1 MQSAGT
7 PAPTSA
13 SLRRSMRLITAAGSM
28 AMVYY
33 SIVVSP
39 ARIAY
44 FQSLGAT
51 EFHFGLIG
59 AIPMVMLAMQFVG
72 ALAASRVA
80 HRRWLWIATCG
91 THRFFYAVL
100 VSLPLLLPATD
111 KRVLL
116 GISLGILVVDA
127 MLAQFSVPVWFSWMG
142 DLLPR
147 KTLNTFWGHR
157 HRWMMLVKTV
167 SCLGVACVFRSEDI
181 PIQSTFRVVVFF
193 GCLVGV
199 LDIAL
204 FIWVDEVPQAPET
217 NGNVA
222 ASFLAPWRDRAFR
235 SFLLYRC
242 AEAFAIMFSA
252 AFMPLYT
259 MKEMGLSVS
268 SATLIWAV
276 LGITPIFV
284 AKAWGRF
291 ADGHGYKP
299 ILTACSSFKPV
310 APLVFFFL
318 TPWAALYLLPV
329 YFLADAV
336 VNTGMQLAANGYML
350 TESPRKHRSMFVASV
365 MAVSGVVGGVAAF
378 AGGWTLEALPK
389 SSVTVLGIAMTNY
402 RWVFLASFLMRCGS
416 ALLAFRVHEL
426 GSERRMN
433 VLYYYRGAWPLRM
446 VLFPVGLYSHY
457 VRDRRRR
464 TAALNGSSGPL
475 L

>member
-1 MQSAGT
+1 MQPAGT
-7 PAPTSA
+7 PAPTPP
-13 SLRRSMRLITAAGSM
+13 SLRRSMRLITAAGSL

-33 SIVVSP
+33 GIVVSP
-39 ARIAY
+39 ARVAY
-44 FQSLGAT
+44 FRSLGAT

-72 ALAASRVA
+72 ALAASRVR
-80 HRRWLWIATCG
+80 HRRWLWIAMCG
-91 THRFFYAVL
+91 THRFFYAGMVC
-100 VSLPLLLPATD
+100 LPLLLPATD

-116 GISLGILVVDA
+116 GISIGILVMDA
-127 MLAQFSVPVWFSWMG
+127 MLAQFCVPIWFSWMG

-157 HRWMMLVKTV
+157 HRWMMLLKTV
-167 SCLGVACVFRSEDI
+167 TCLGVAYVFRSDAVDI
-181 PIQSTFRVVVFF
+181 QLTFRAVVFF
-193 GCLVGV
+193 GCLLGV

-204 FIWVDEVPQAPET
+204 FIWVDEVPQDPEK
-217 NGNVA
+217 NGGVLA
-222 ASFLAPWRDRAFR
+222 GFLAPWRHRAFR

-242 AEAFAIMFSA
+242 AQAFAIMFSA
-252 AFMPLYT
+252 AFMPLYA
-259 MKEMGLSVS
+259 MKELGVSVS

-276 LGITPIFV
+276 LGIAPIFV
-284 AKAWGRF
+284 SKAWGRF

-299 ILTACSSFKPV
+299 ILTVCACWKPI
-310 APLVFFFL
+310 APMVFFFL
-318 TPWAALYLLPV
+318 TPWGALYLLPV

-350 TESPRKHRSMFVASV
+350 TESPREHRSMFVASV
-365 MAVSGVVGGVAAF
+365 MAAAGMVGGVAAF
-378 AGGWTLEALPK
+378 AGGWALEALPK
-389 SSVTVLGIAMTNY
+389 SSFTVLGIAMTNY
-402 RWVFLASFLMRCGS
+402 RWVFLGSALMRAAA

-446 VLFPVGLYSHY
+446 VLFPVGRYSHY

-464 TAALNGSSGPL
+464 TAAANGSSGPL